1 MELYEEE
8 IYEKASIN
16 VTIIVN
22 DDIKDIIIKN
32 LNNNMNNDSININS
46 YNYNNIDKINYFS
59 KNSEQSG
66 KSDNILT
73 TWLKKIKS
81 TSSAIIFCVDWQ
93 NIINEKNESSN
104 NNNDV
109 EFDKRENIDYKNG
122 VEYQEDPNNDKHYL
136 NVSGL
141 SGEAGNPFE
150 NNNDEYYNSYNGD
163 NTLNS
168 RTEDREEKSK
178 TDINFIHNEEY
189 MKVMSNDLIKKIEE
203 INTVIMKRKKLCKI
217 ILLVILPENTKTTEE
232 YIKYISFLN
241 SQNISAIFITL
252 GLKEIHNKI
261 MKLQNLL
268 KDCINSFFKQYIIS
282 YESKSGK
289 NVLDFF
295 TYNFKKAYILEMLEK
310 YDESMKIYV
319 NICKVFYEHIGEQIF
334 PNKKSFFEYVI
345 FFNCVSLRMISIY
358 LYFKDIKK
366 ALHHIYTHNKIIFL
380 ALMNRDEYIS
390 NEHNKKLVEII
401 NIFNIKGDKNF
412 IDCIRYNEYD
422 DGRKDKKILYIKN
435 NSDCINEF
443 IDILY
448 DIIIKEYVYYNLLS
462 CIYFYFYRIIK
473 NFNLNMH
480 DVIIYAIYTCCCIY
494 YKIKAIE
501 KKQKLIKE
509 FPEIKVDNYITLSS
523 VMSLYDF
530 ILNILIEIFRVIST
544 NKITDLTRII
554 IYLLSIIYYEK
565 GNYVFA
571 LYLLLQFFKDET
583 GGVIF
588 NYINV
593 DILKNMECELDT
605 FYSDLQ
611 DFAETRIF
619 LKIGNRNSNEPMLF
633 LMIICLGVLLNH
645 KKVGTNVDE
654 QAMSNENFNIKSYE
668 KLFIEIC
675 FEYINCLIKNK
686 KEKEKKEFNEFI
698 KKYFKFVNKE
708 NVDTPININISIC
721 DVFFKLYYLV
731 DNNIK
736 IFLKIKNKNNLNFI
750 YLPFIGI
757 LMNKEIC
764 FYKIKYS
771 NFYDGYVYSSCELIK
786 NNNEEHFLSDF
797 INNNEIVTEPD
808 QSNKIK
814 NVFFLNEKNIMN
826 MNIENGNK
834 NTIDIEYAQLY
845 LYIYNNIIKIKIN
858 KIYSYMLKRKYME
871 IVHTNGL
878 NNLEEEQ
885 NSSNKLNTLSKEHH
899 KNENVNEYEE
909 IKKEYSKDDMIIGT
923 ENKIVDSNAKDKNK
937 RKIFEIKECENDKS
951 EFYKL
956 KDGIYLNKYEN
967 KIVRNKNKYIFSNL
981 INKYVNYFV
990 YTNNNILYMNEFN
1003 IGYIYISYSK
1013 YITEFELNFKYE
1025 IENSKNTYFYL
1036 LVKRDNVLGIERVSD
1051 GKEVSFFGSKDI
1063 FKYVEREESNLYKSK
1078 AYKDYS
1084 ENESNDKTC
1093 MQSKSEYEE
1102 KHSKCTITNDCVESP
1117 VENLVIDEKI
1127 HELFRKKEEYI
1138 HNETV
1143 DKKKCEFFM
1152 FEIKGNKFDSS
1163 SSQKKIKT
1171 LHGKSNFCNGPSMI
1185 YKIKTEKKE
1194 NNKKKKFMFD
1204 VNYNEKLVCIPFL
1217 LYTNE
1222 KHKVNIRIEFSFTNN
1237 NFNDN
1242 IGYSINYSVI
1252 PSIISMVTSVN
1263 MMEDKNKSPSM
1274 LKNSTIGFTEKGV
1287 TNEMASSVSDIN
1299 KESTK
1304 EEVNFNDNIKTD
1316 SMCNNNEINNLDNI
1330 EGMNYFYYYIYIYNN
1345 KNKSIIIKSITNG
1358 ILDDIVKVGEKST
1371 YCNLIKINNQ
1381 EKVNLEYQVNYN
1393 NLYFPFN
1400 KIFENVVFTNYLKMP
1415 HEDIGYHMKAINNI
1429 NNDKK
1434 SKIRIELNY
1443 SKIVKYNECFTV
1455 ESVITNEANITE
1467 EVIIFLYDK
1476 RKKKKKKMEEIE
1488 QKKKTSSFNNI
1499 YFDQFNITYNKKS
1512 QELSYKQNSYTS
1524 YNSDSDDNSL
1534 YSSEDLENI
1543 NLEENNNDINDF
1555 EKKGNKK
1562 YVINGVKMMKSILL
1576 PYQTFRLK
1584 WSFVAFT
1591 YGFLKLP
1598 NVLIQRKTKI
1608 KNNVNVFSS
1617 ENIELFVI

>member
-1 MELYEEE
+1 MELYEDEV
-8 IYEKASIN
+8 YEKANIN

-22 DDIKDIIIKN
+22 DEIKDIIIKN
-32 LNNNMNNDSININS
+32 LNNNMNNDNININS
-46 YNYNNIDKINYFS
+46 YNYNNINKINNFLN
-59 KNSEQSG
+59 NSEQSG

-73 TWLKKIKS
+73 TWLKKIKN

-93 NIINEKNESSN
+93 NIINEKNDN

-109 EFDKRENIDYKNG
+109 EVNKRENIDYKNG
-122 VEYQEDPNNDKHYL
+122 VECEEDPNNDKQYL
-136 NVSGL
+136 NVHGL
-141 SGEAGNPFE
+141 SDEPVNTYNPFE
-150 NNNDEYYNSYNGD
+150 NSSNEYYNSYSGD
-163 NTLNS
+163 NTINN
-168 RTEDREEKSK
+168 RTEDKEEKSK
-178 TDINFIHNEEY
+178 SDINFIHNEKY
-189 MKVMSNDLIKKIEE
+189 MKEISNGLIKKIEE
-203 INTVIMKRKKLCKI
+203 INTIIMKRKKLCKI
-217 ILLVILPENTKTTEE
+217 ILLVVLPENTKSTEE

-289 NVLDFF
+289 NVLHFF

-380 ALMNRDEYIS
+380 ALMNRDEFIS
-390 NEHNKKLVEII
+390 SEHNKKLVEII

-422 DGRKDKKILYIKN
+422 DGRKDKKILYKKN
-435 NSDCINEF
+435 NSECVNEF
-443 IDILY
+443 VDILY

-480 DVIIYAIYTCCCIY
+480 DVIIYAIYTCYCIY

-501 KKQKLIKE
+501 KQKKLLKE
-509 FPEIKVDNYITLSS
+509 FPGIKFDKYITLSS

-530 ILNILIEIFRVIST
+530 ILNILIEIFRIIST
-544 NKITDLTRII
+544 NKITNLTRII
-554 IYLLSIIYYEK
+554 IYLLSVIYYEK
-565 GNYVFA
+565 GKYVFA

-588 NYINV
+588 NYIDVN
-593 DILKNMECELDT
+593 ILKNMECEFDKFCL
-605 FYSDLQ
+605 DLQ

-633 LMIICLGVLLNH
+633 LMIICLGILINH
-645 KKVGTNVDE
+645 KKVGININE
-654 QAMSNENFNIKSYE
+654 KEMRNENFNINKYE

-686 KEKEKKEFNEFI
+686 KEKEKKDFNKFI
-698 KKYFKFVNKE
+698 KKYFKFINKE
-708 NVDTPININISIC
+708 NMYTPININISIC

-731 DNNIK
+731 ENNIK
-736 IFLKIKNKNNLNFI
+736 TFLKIKNKNNLNFI

-757 LMNKEIC
+757 LMNKEMC

-771 NFYDGYVYSSCELIK
+771 NFYDGHVYSSCEFIK
-786 NNNEEHFLSDF
+786 NNNEEKFLSDF
-797 INNNEIVTEPD
+797 INNEIVLVNNNEGIITESGNP
-808 QSNKIK
+808 NKIR

-826 MNIENGNK
+826 MCIENVNTNMINIEY
-834 NTIDIEYAQLY
+834 IQLY

-858 KIYSYMLKRKYME
+858 NIYSYMLKRKYME
-871 IVHTNGL
+871 KVYTNNFNSFENEK
-878 NNLEEEQ
+878 NN
-885 NSSNKLNTLSKEHH
+885 SNEFNVFSKEQQQ
-899 KNENVNEYEE
+899 NESLSEYEE
-909 IKKEYSKDDMIIGT
+909 IKKDCSNDDVTIKAK
-923 ENKIVDSNAKDKNK
+923 NKIVDSNSKDKNK
-937 RKIFEIKECENDKS
+937 RKMFEIKENENDKS

-967 KIVRNKNKYIFSNL
+967 KIIVNKNKYFFSNL
-981 INKYVNYFV
+981 VNKYVNYFI
-990 YTNNNILYMNEFN
+990 YSNNNILYMNEFN

-1036 LVKRDNVLGIERVSD
+1036 LAKRDNVLDIEHICD
-1051 GKEVSFFGSKDI
+1051 GKEISFFGNKDM
-1063 FKYVEREESNLYKSK
+1063 FKFVEDEETNC
-1078 AYKDYS
+1078 
-1084 ENESNDKTC
+1084 ECNN
-1093 MQSKSEYEE
+1093 
-1102 KHSKCTITNDCVESP
+1102 TNDCVD
-1117 VENLVIDEKI
+1117 NFVINNKI
-1127 HELFRKKEEYI
+1127 YDLFRKKEEYI
-1138 HNETV
+1138 HEETV
-1143 DKKKCEFFM
+1143 DKKKRDFFL
-1152 FEIKGNKFDSS
+1152 FEIKGNKFDNISLHT
-1163 SSQKKIKT
+1163 KIKS
-1171 LHGKSNFCNGPSMI
+1171 LYGKSNFCNEPSML
-1185 YKIKTEKKE
+1185 YKIKTEKNKSE
-1194 NNKKKKFMFD
+1194 KNKSEKNKKKKLMFD
-1204 VNYNEKLVCIPFL
+1204 INYKEKLICIPFL

-1222 KHKVNIRIEFSFTNN
+1222 KNNVNIKIEFSFKNN
-1237 NFNDN
+1237 YFSDN
-1242 IGYSINYSVI
+1242 IKYPIQYSVI
-1252 PSIISMVTSVN
+1252 PSIISMVTNVN
-1263 MMEDKNKSPSM
+1263 MIDDKNISHNT
-1274 LKNSTIGFTEKGV
+1274 LGNLENNSTERDVINGMV
-1287 TNEMASSVSDIN
+1287 IPVNNTNKDSI
-1299 KESTK
+1299 K
-1304 EEVNFNDNIKTD
+1304 EEINCNDD
-1316 SMCNNNEINNLDNI
+1316 NNNEVKNLDNSQ
-1330 EGMNYFYYYIYIYNN
+1330 GMEYFYYYIYIYNN
-1345 KNKSIIIKSITNG
+1345 KNQSIIIKSLTNG
-1358 ILDDIVKVGEKST
+1358 KLEDVVKLGEKST
-1371 YCNLIKINNQ
+1371 YSNLVKINNK
-1381 EKVNLEYQVNYN
+1381 EKVNLEYQFNYN

-1400 KIFENVVFTNYLKMP
+1400 KIFENAIFINYLKMP
-1415 HEDIGYHMKAINNI
+1415 HEDIGYNIKELNNI

-1434 SKIRIELNY
+1434 SKIKIELNY

-1455 ESVITNEANITE
+1455 ESIITNEANITE

-1476 RKKKKKKMEEIE
+1476 RKKKKKKIEQIE
-1488 QKKKTSSFNNI
+1488 QKKKANSFNNI
-1499 YFDQFNITYNKKS
+1499 YFDQFNITYNKKN
-1512 QELSYKQNSYTS
+1512 QDLSYKQNSYTS
-1524 YNSDSDDNSL
+1524 YKTDSDDNSL

-1543 NLEENNNDINDF
+1543 NFDENNSDSNIIYNNL
-1555 EKKGNKK
+1555 EKKRNKK
-1562 YVINGVKMMKSILL
+1562 YIVNGVKMMKSILL

-1598 NVLIQRKTKI
+1598 NILIQRKNKI
-1608 KNNVNVFSS
+1608 KNNINVFSS